1 MAAAAVDGINYHD
14 IQTQCFSADSS
25 VNCINCVSMKDQLH
39 SALLELKT
47 ANTIISLLREDI
59 IKATAREAT
68 NLPKPSMPGGS
79 SKHERTHIG
88 WIPVVHNSSKGKKT
102 PMTPSRTTEKSYRS
116 SNRFTPLANLPENL
130 HDEVHPTSNHEWTSS
145 SKATKE
151 STSKPSTGYKIP
163 TIVNGRV
170 TTEENKKPVWT
181 TKKPARVTVTKTNKR
196 DHKVRIIGDSHLKG
210 SAVRI
215 NQYLNTKFEVSSFIK
230 PGACTNQLV
239 HSQEEELL
247 NLGKKDVIVINGGS
261 NDIDNNANRNGILVR
276 MTQFIQN
283 HNNTNI
289 IVLNIPHRHDL
300 AMDSRPNLEIQT
312 FNTKLA
318 KITKKLQHVALFEM
332 DFHRKHFTK
341 HGLHLNNAGKEELA
355 KLIAFRIDKLVNNV
369 LEPMTALKWKKEP
382 TNEEINAAD
391 YHKPN
396 VVSSE
401 DEFSKIMIPPIQIY
415 NCQGDRTDSLPR
427 TSNRQ
432 KKAPVTKSN
441 DFLW

>member
-79 SKHERTHIG
+79 NKHERTNVG
-88 WIPVVHNSSKGKKT
+88 WIPVLHNSSKGKKT
-102 PMTPSRTTEKSYRS
+102 PMTPSRTTEKSYKS

-355 KLIAFRIDKLVNNV
+355 KLIAF
-369 LEPMTALKWKKEP
+369 
-382 TNEEINAAD
+382 
-391 YHKPN
+391 
-396 VVSSE
+396 
-401 DEFSKIMIPPIQIY
+401 
-415 NCQGDRTDSLPR
+415 
-427 TSNRQ
+427 
-432 KKAPVTKSN
+432 
-441 DFLW
+441 